1 VDRHILWEISKPKR
15 NQINLKK
22 SQSMMMARYT
32 LHVMFASN
40 YEVQHKPKEWTFYIQ
55 YYEKQLSNLIYTQ
68 HEKWKKTGTKQ
79 FKKLR

>member
-1 VDRHILWEISKPKR
+1 MGNFKTKNKS
-15 NQINLKK
+15 NQFKK
-22 SQSMMMARYT
+22 VTVNDDGTCYT